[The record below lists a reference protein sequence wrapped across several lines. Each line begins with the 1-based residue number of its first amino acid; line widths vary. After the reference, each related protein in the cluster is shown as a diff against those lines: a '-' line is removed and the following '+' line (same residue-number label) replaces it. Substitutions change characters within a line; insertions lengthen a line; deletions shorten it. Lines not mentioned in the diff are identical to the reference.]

1 MRRSSIVTSA
11 AWMLGTGLVACSS
24 DSGGSDSDW
33 RADRDSRSQRND
45 SDRQSSDQWRDQ
57 NRDRS
62 RDNDSVRVNPEPSR
76 DTPYQRQNDAYDP
89 HDTTRF
95 HPETDYGHRQDV

>member
-1 MRRSSIVTSA
+1 MRRSIIVTSA
-11 AWMLGTGLVACSS
+11 ALMLGTGLVACSS
-24 DSGGSDSDW
+24 DSGERDSDG
-33 RADRDSRSQRND
+33 RADRNSRSQSYD
-45 SDRQSSDQWRDQ
+45 SARQSNDQWRDQ

-62 RDNDSVRVNPEPSR
+62 MDNDRVRVNPEPSR

-95 HPETDYGHRQDV
+95 HPETDYGHRQ